1 MKGKG
6 TRFMWAFLSMIFL
19 LIVYREY
26 QFNILNPNHEKSLSS
41 IKISA
46 IFSIDGDSEVS
57 LYKGDKLSLIVEGIY
72 SDGSK
77 SPLKDEVKWHLNSED
92 TAVINNKGILTGIN
106 SGNVEIKAS
115 YKGIES
121 NIIRVNVIDVVL
133 SSIKISVD
141 SASYTTSDVSTYKG
155 GKLSLIAE
163 GIYSDGLK
171 SLLTNEV
178 QWHLSIEDIA
188 KINNKGI
195 LTGINSGNVELKA
208 SYKGIESNIIN
219 VSINDAVLS
228 SINISIKS
236 MLPDA
241 SDASIH
247 SGGQLLLAAE
257 GVYSDGSTSPL
268 TNGLKWHSSTL
279 DIAQIN
285 DKGVLTGVN
294 TGGVEVKASYQGIES
309 NIINVSITDAILSSI
324 NISIKSMSSDASNT
338 SIYRGDKLS
347 LAAEGI
353 YSDGST
359 SPLTNEV
366 KWHSSAVGIAKI
378 DDKGVLTG
386 IHSGNVDVKASY
398 EGIESNIINVSITN
412 PVLPSIVNTK
422 RVEVKAP
429 YEDIESNID
438 NASIT
443 DAVLSSINI
452 SIKSMSPDA
461 SGAAIYGSPSIYSG
475 GQLSLA
481 AEGVYSDGST
491 LPLTNKVTWHSS
503 AVDIV
508 QIDDKGI
515 LTGVNTGGVEVKAS
529 YKGIESRIINVR
541 ITDAILTSMNI
552 SVKSLSP
559 DASIYSGGQLSL
571 AAEGIYSD
579 GSTSPL
585 TNKVAWL
592 SSAVDIAQIDDKGI
606 LTGVAIGT
614 VDVKASY
621 EGIESNIINV
631 RITDAILTSMNIS
644 VKSLSPDASI
654 YSGGKLSFAA
664 EGIYSDGST
673 SPLTN
678 KVTWYSSAV
687 DIAQIDDKGILTG
700 VAIGTVQVK
709 ASYEGIESNII
720 NVSITDA
727 ILTSMNISVKSL
739 SPDASE
745 ASIYSG
751 GQLSFAAEGIY
762 SDGSTSPL
770 TNKVKWYASA
780 IDIAQIDDKGILTG
794 VTIGTVDIKASYE
807 GIESNIINVRIT
819 DAILTSIT
827 ISAKSLSPDAS
838 EASIYSGG
846 QLSFSAEGIYSDGST
861 SPLTNKVTWHSSAV
875 DIAQI
880 DDKGILT
887 GLNTG
892 SVEVKASYEGIESN
906 IINVR
911 ITDAILTSITISVK
925 SLSPELSEASI
936 YSGGQLLFAAEG
948 VYSDGSTSPLTN
960 KVTWH
965 SSDVDIAQIDD
976 KGILT
981 GVNTGTVE
989 VKASYEGIESNM
1001 INVSI
1006 TDAILSSI
1014 TISVTPDASIY
1025 SGGQLSLAAEGIY
1038 SDGSTS
1044 PLTNKVTWHSS
1055 AIDIAQIDDKGI
1067 LTGLNTGSVEVK
1079 ASYEGIESNIINV
1092 RITDAILT
1100 SMNISVKSLSSDA
1113 SIYSGGKLSFAAE
1126 GIYSDG
1132 STSPLTNKVTWYS
1145 SAVDV
1150 AQIDGKGVLTGVAI
1164 GTVEVKASYEG
1175 IESNIINVRI
1185 TDAILS
1191 SIAIS
1196 VKPPLPEASIH
1207 SGGKLPFTA
1216 EGIYSDGSISLLTN
1230 KVTWFSSAV
1239 DVAQIDDKG
1248 ILTGVSI
1255 GTVDVKASYEGIES
1269 NIINVRITDA
1279 ILSSIAIS
1287 VKSLSPDASIYSGGQ
1302 LSLVAEGIYSD
1313 GSTSPLTN
1321 KVNWHSS
1328 AVDIALIDDKGILT
1342 GVSIG
1347 TVDVKASY
1355 EGIESNTIN
1364 VRITDAILS
1373 SITISVKSLLPDAS
1387 EASIHSGGK
1396 LPFTAEGIYSDGSTS
1411 PLTNKVT
1418 WHSSAIDIAQIDDQ
1432 GILTGVSIGNV
1443 DVKASYEGIE
1453 SNIINVRITDA
1464 ILTSMNI
1471 SVKSLSPDA
1480 SIYSGGQLSFAA
1492 EGIYSDGST
1501 SPLTN
1506 KVTWHSSAVDI
1517 AQIDD
1522 KGILTGVNTG
1532 TVEVKASYEG
1542 IESNIINVRITEAI
1556 LSSIT
1561 ISVKSLSSDTSEASI
1576 YSGGQLSFA
1585 AEGIYSDGST
1595 SPLTNKATWHS
1606 SAVDIAQIDDKGI
1619 LTGLNTGTVEVKAS
1633 YEGIESS
1640 IINVSIT
1647 DAILLSLETTPAIIS
1662 VPKGVPV
1669 TLKVNATLSD
1679 SSIVDVTKWVDW
1691 SHSSVAD
1698 SILESTFVE
1707 YEEGKYQVIASL
1719 QGIHSNVVDI
1729 TVTEAEVVS
1738 ILITPNTDITV
1749 YRNDPLQLTAIGKY
1763 TDGSEQNITTT
1774 AEWHSNEP
1782 GIIAV
1787 TNKGLANY
1795 IKDGEAPIY
1804 ASVGTVR
1811 SNVISI
1817 NGVSLSFSYELDTNG
1832 IFSLDAL
1839 NNSVLRLVPELSS
1852 PSGLE
1857 IHKTAYV
1864 TNYIDEKFTYTITP
1878 EPANELS
1885 YIQLKKDAHIRLRIP
1900 DKDEYLQLPWIRM
1913 LPFLGQMTIYD
1924 TYTNA
1929 DTSFKDWGA
1938 EELKIRAYSTTLEK
1952 RANTLAQPLF
1962 EIELNNDITVPIVVK
1977 KTKEVDPDKTYTLA
1991 IKTYD
1996 ERDYIKLNYKP
2007 MRSSNRLDSLYLLGF
2022 GIEGESSE
2030 QVSFKVVLID
2040 NEHNSM
2046 ECGEYTLRPVVGTE
2060 IKVPSFMFNGKEC
2073 ILINK

>member
-6 TRFMWAFLSMIFL
+6 IRFIWAFLSMIFL

-77 SPLKDEVKWHLNSED
+77 SPLKDEVKWHLSSED
-92 TAVINNKGILTGIN
+92 TATINNKGILTGIN

-366 KWHSSAVGIAKI
+366 KWHSSAVGIAQI

-412 PVLPSIVNTK
+412 VVLPSIVNTK

-461 SGAAIYGSPSIYSG
+461 SGASIYGSPSIYSG

-579 GSTSPL
+579 GT
-585 TNKVAWL
+585 
-592 SSAVDIAQIDDKGI
+592 
-606 LTGVAIGT
+606 
-614 VDVKASY
+614 
-621 EGIESNIINV
+621 
-631 RITDAILTSMNIS
+631 
-644 VKSLSPDASI
+644 
-654 YSGGKLSFAA
+654 
-664 EGIYSDGST
+664 T

-700 VAIGTVQVK
+700 LNTGT
-709 ASYEGIESNII
+709 
-720 NVSITDA
+720 
-727 ILTSMNISVKSL
+727 
-739 SPDASE
+739 
-745 ASIYSG
+745 
-751 GQLSFAAEGIY
+751 
-762 SDGSTSPL
+762 
-770 TNKVKWYASA
+770 
-780 IDIAQIDDKGILTG
+780 ID
-794 VTIGTVDIKASYE
+794 VKASYE

-819 DAILTSIT
+819 DAILSSIT
-827 ISAKSLSPDAS
+827 ISVESLSPD
-838 EASIYSGG
+838 ASIYSGG
-846 QLSFSAEGIYSDGST
+846 QLSLAAEGIYSDGST
-861 SPLTNKVTWHSSAV
+861 SSLTNKVTWHSSAV

-880 DDKGILT
+880 DDEGILT

-906 IINVR
+906 IINV
-911 ITDAILTSITISVK
+911 
-925 SLSPELSEASI
+925 
-936 YSGGQLLFAAEG
+936 
-948 VYSDGSTSPLTN
+948 
-960 KVTWH
+960 
-965 SSDVDIAQIDD
+965 
-976 KGILT
+976 
-981 GVNTGTVE
+981 
-989 VKASYEGIESNM
+989 
-1001 INVSI
+1001 SI

-1014 TISVTPDASIY
+1014 T
-1025 SGGQLSLAAEGIY
+1025 
-1038 SDGSTS
+1038 
-1044 PLTNKVTWHSS
+1044 
-1055 AIDIAQIDDKGI
+1055 
-1067 LTGLNTGSVEVK
+1067 
-1079 ASYEGIESNIINV
+1079 
-1092 RITDAILT
+1092 
-1100 SMNISVKSLSSDA
+1100 
-1113 SIYSGGKLSFAAE
+1113 
-1126 GIYSDG
+1126 
-1132 STSPLTNKVTWYS
+1132 
-1145 SAVDV
+1145 
-1150 AQIDGKGVLTGVAI
+1150 
-1164 GTVEVKASYEG
+1164 
-1175 IESNIINVRI
+1175 
-1185 TDAILS
+1185 
-1191 SIAIS
+1191 
-1196 VKPPLPEASIH
+1196 
-1207 SGGKLPFTA
+1207 
-1216 EGIYSDGSISLLTN
+1216 
-1230 KVTWFSSAV
+1230 
-1239 DVAQIDDKG
+1239 
-1248 ILTGVSI
+1248 
-1255 GTVDVKASYEGIES
+1255 
-1269 NIINVRITDA
+1269 
-1279 ILSSIAIS
+1279 
-1287 VKSLSPDASIYSGGQ
+1287 
-1302 LSLVAEGIYSD
+1302 
-1313 GSTSPLTN
+1313 
-1321 KVNWHSS
+1321 
-1328 AVDIALIDDKGILT
+1328 
-1342 GVSIG
+1342 
-1347 TVDVKASY
+1347 
-1355 EGIESNTIN
+1355 
-1364 VRITDAILS
+1364 
-1373 SITISVKSLLPDAS
+1373 
-1387 EASIHSGGK
+1387 
-1396 LPFTAEGIYSDGSTS
+1396 
-1411 PLTNKVT
+1411 
-1418 WHSSAIDIAQIDDQ
+1418 
-1432 GILTGVSIGNV
+1432 
-1443 DVKASYEGIE
+1443 
-1453 SNIINVRITDA
+1453 
-1464 ILTSMNI
+1464 I

-1506 KVTWHSSAVDI
+1506 KVTWYSSAIDI

-1522 KGILTGVNTG
+1522 KGILTGINIG

-1542 IESNIINVRITEAI
+1542 IESNIINVRITDAI
-1556 LSSIT
+1556 LTSIT
-1561 ISVKSLSSDTSEASI
+1561 ISVKSLSPDASI
-1576 YSGGQLSFA
+1576 YSGGQLSLA
-1585 AEGIYSDGST
+1585 AEGTYSDGST
-1595 SPLTNKATWHS
+1595 SLLTNKITWHS
-1606 SAVDIAQIDDKGI
+1606 SAVDIAQIDDEGI
-1619 LTGLNTGTVEVKAS
+1619 LTGLNIGT
-1633 YEGIESS
+1633 
-1640 IINVSIT
+1640 
-1647 DAILLSLETTPAIIS
+1647 
-1662 VPKGVPV
+1662 
-1669 TLKVNATLSD
+1669 
-1679 SSIVDVTKWVDW
+1679 
-1691 SHSSVAD
+1691 
-1698 SILESTFVE
+1698 
-1707 YEEGKYQVIASL
+1707 
-1719 QGIHSNVVDI
+1719 
-1729 TVTEAEVVS
+1729 
-1738 ILITPNTDITV
+1738 
-1749 YRNDPLQLTAIGKY
+1749 
-1763 TDGSEQNITTT
+1763 
-1774 AEWHSNEP
+1774 
-1782 GIIAV
+1782 
-1787 TNKGLANY
+1787 
-1795 IKDGEAPIY
+1795 
-1804 ASVGTVR
+1804 
-1811 SNVISI
+1811 
-1817 NGVSLSFSYELDTNG
+1817 
-1832 IFSLDAL
+1832 
-1839 NNSVLRLVPELSS
+1839 
-1852 PSGLE
+1852 
-1857 IHKTAYV
+1857 
-1864 TNYIDEKFTYTITP
+1864 
-1878 EPANELS
+1878 
-1885 YIQLKKDAHIRLRIP
+1885 
-1900 DKDEYLQLPWIRM
+1900 
-1913 LPFLGQMTIYD
+1913 
-1924 TYTNA
+1924 
-1929 DTSFKDWGA
+1929 
-1938 EELKIRAYSTTLEK
+1938 
-1952 RANTLAQPLF
+1952 
-1962 EIELNNDITVPIVVK
+1962 
-1977 KTKEVDPDKTYTLA
+1977 
-1991 IKTYD
+1991 
-1996 ERDYIKLNYKP
+1996 
-2007 MRSSNRLDSLYLLGF
+2007 
-2022 GIEGESSE
+2022 
-2030 QVSFKVVLID
+2030 
-2040 NEHNSM
+2040 
-2046 ECGEYTLRPVVGTE
+2046 
-2060 IKVPSFMFNGKEC
+2060 
-2073 ILINK
+2073 

>member
-1 MKGKG
+1 M
-6 TRFMWAFLSMIFL
+6 
-19 LIVYREY
+19 
-26 QFNILNPNHEKSLSS
+26 
-41 IKISA
+41 
-46 IFSIDGDSEVS
+46 
-57 LYKGDKLSLIVEGIY
+57 
-72 SDGSK
+72 
-77 SPLKDEVKWHLNSED
+77 
-92 TAVINNKGILTGIN
+92 
-106 SGNVEIKAS
+106 
-115 YKGIES
+115 
-121 NIIRVNVIDVVL
+121 
-133 SSIKISVD
+133 
-141 SASYTTSDVSTYKG
+141 
-155 GKLSLIAE
+155 
-163 GIYSDGLK
+163 
-171 SLLTNEV
+171 
-178 QWHLSIEDIA
+178 
-188 KINNKGI
+188 
-195 LTGINSGNVELKA
+195 
-208 SYKGIESNIIN
+208 
-219 VSINDAVLS
+219 
-228 SINISIKS
+228 
-236 MLPDA
+236 
-241 SDASIH
+241 
-247 SGGQLLLAAE
+247 
-257 GVYSDGSTSPL
+257 
-268 TNGLKWHSSTL
+268 
-279 DIAQIN
+279 
-285 DKGVLTGVN
+285 
-294 TGGVEVKASYQGIES
+294 
-309 NIINVSITDAILSSI
+309 
-324 NISIKSMSSDASNT
+324 
-338 SIYRGDKLS
+338 
-347 LAAEGI
+347 
-353 YSDGST
+353 
-359 SPLTNEV
+359 
-366 KWHSSAVGIAKI
+366 
-378 DDKGVLTG
+378 
-386 IHSGNVDVKASY
+386 
-398 EGIESNIINVSITN
+398 
-412 PVLPSIVNTK
+412 
-422 RVEVKAP
+422 
-429 YEDIESNID
+429 
-438 NASIT
+438 
-443 DAVLSSINI
+443 
-452 SIKSMSPDA
+452 
-461 SGAAIYGSPSIYSG
+461 
-475 GQLSLA
+475 
-481 AEGVYSDGST
+481 
-491 LPLTNKVTWHSS
+491 
-503 AVDIV
+503 
-508 QIDDKGI
+508 
-515 LTGVNTGGVEVKAS
+515 
-529 YKGIESRIINVR
+529 
-541 ITDAILTSMNI
+541 
-552 SVKSLSP
+552 SP

-579 GSTSPL
+579 GSTSSL
-585 TNKVAWL
+585 TNKVTWH
-592 SSAVDIAQIDDKGI
+592 SSAVDIAQIDEKGI
-606 LTGVAIGT
+606 LTGVSTGT
-614 VDVKASY
+614 IDVKASY

-631 RITDAILTSMNIS
+631 RITDAILTSITIS
-644 VKSLSPDASI
+644 VKSLSPEASI
-654 YSGGKLSFAA
+654 YSGGQLSFAA
-664 EGIYSDGST
+664 EGIYSDGTT

-678 KVTWYSSAV
+678 KVTWHSSAV

-700 VAIGTVQVK
+700 VAIGSVEVKASYEGVESNVINVRITDAILTSITISVKSLSPDASIYSGGKLPFTAEGIYSDGTTSPLTNKVTWHSSAVDIAQIDDKGILTGVSIGTVEVK

-727 ILTSMNISVKSL
+727 ILTSMNISVKTL
-739 SPDASE
+739 SPD

-751 GQLSFAAEGIY
+751 GKLSFA
-762 SDGSTSPL
+762 
-770 TNKVKWYASA
+770 
-780 IDIAQIDDKGILTG
+780 
-794 VTIGTVDIKASYE
+794 
-807 GIESNIINVRIT
+807 
-819 DAILTSIT
+819 
-827 ISAKSLSPDAS
+827 
-838 EASIYSGG
+838 
-846 QLSFSAEGIYSDGST
+846 AEGIYSDGST

-887 GLNTG
+887 GVSIGTVEVKASYEGIESNIINVSITDAILTSMNISVKTLSPDASIYSGGKLSFAAEGIYSDGSTSPLTNKVTWHSSAVDIAQIDDKGVLTG
-892 SVEVKASYEGIESN
+892 IAIGTADVKASYEGIESNIINVRITDAILSSIAISVKSLSSEASIYSGGQLSFAAEGIYSDGSTSLLTNKVTWHSSAVDIAQIDDKGILTGVAIGTVEVKASYEGIESN

-925 SLSPELSEASI
+925 SLSPDASI
-936 YSGGQLLFAAEG
+936 YSGGQLSFAAEG
-948 VYSDGSTSPLTN
+948 TYSDGSKSLLTN

-965 SSDVDIAQIDD
+965 SSSVDIAQIDD

-981 GVNTGTVE
+981 GVAIGSVD
-989 VKASYEGIESNM
+989 VKASYEGIESNI
-1001 INVSI
+1001 INVRI

-1014 TISVTPDASIY
+1014 AISVKPLSPDASIY

-1038 SDGSTS
+1038 SDGSIS

-1100 SMNISVKSLSSDA
+1100 SITISVKSLSPDA
-1113 SIYSGGKLSFAAE
+1113 SIYSGGQLSLAAE

-1132 STSPLTNKVTWYS
+1132 STSPLTNKVMWHS
-1145 SAVDV
+1145 SAVDI
-1150 AQIDGKGVLTGVAI
+1150 ALIDDKGILTGVAI

-1185 TDAILS
+1185 TDAILTS
-1191 SIAIS
+1191 MNIS
-1196 VKPPLPEASIH
+1196 VKSLSPEASIY
-1207 SGGKLPFTA
+1207 SGGKLSFAA
-1216 EGIYSDGSISLLTN
+1216 EGTYSDGSTLPLTN
-1230 KVTWFSSAV
+1230 KVTWYSSAV
-1239 DVAQIDDKG
+1239 DIAQINDKG

-1279 ILSSIAIS
+1279 IL
-1287 VKSLSPDASIYSGGQ
+1287 
-1302 LSLVAEGIYSD
+1302 
-1313 GSTSPLTN
+1313 
-1321 KVNWHSS
+1321 
-1328 AVDIALIDDKGILT
+1328 
-1342 GVSIG
+1342 
-1347 TVDVKASY
+1347 
-1355 EGIESNTIN
+1355 
-1364 VRITDAILS
+1364 
-1373 SITISVKSLLPDAS
+1373 
-1387 EASIHSGGK
+1387 
-1396 LPFTAEGIYSDGSTS
+1396 
-1411 PLTNKVT
+1411 
-1418 WHSSAIDIAQIDDQ
+1418 
-1432 GILTGVSIGNV
+1432 
-1443 DVKASYEGIE
+1443 
-1453 SNIINVRITDA
+1453 
-1464 ILTSMNI
+1464 TSMN
-1471 SVKSLSPDA
+1471 
-1480 SIYSGGQLSFAA
+1480 
-1492 EGIYSDGST
+1492 
-1501 SPLTN
+1501 
-1506 KVTWHSSAVDI
+1506 
-1517 AQIDD
+1517 
-1522 KGILTGVNTG
+1522 
-1532 TVEVKASYEG
+1532 
-1542 IESNIINVRITEAI
+1542 
-1556 LSSIT
+1556 

-1595 SPLTNKATWHS
+1595 SPLTNKVTWYS
-1606 SAVDIAQIDDKGI
+1606 SAVDIAQIDDGGI

-1633 YEGIESS
+1633 YEGIESN
-1640 IINVSIT
+1640 IINVTIT

-1662 VPKGVPV
+1662 VPKGVPI

-1738 ILITPNTDITV
+1738 ILITPNTDLTV

-1900 DKDEYLQLPWIRM
+1900 DKDEYLQRPWIRM

-2030 QVSFKVVLID
+2030 RVSFKVVLID

-2060 IKVPSFMFNGKEC
+2060 ITVPSFMFNGKEC